1 MMRTHIQSVF
11 RIIALSLFLG
21 IFSSQIKAQ
30 EWGVV
35 EKSTLTEQIDD
46 QVFYLHTVVKGN
58 TFYSLAKV
66 YEVSAAKIKAANP
79 GFGNDL
85 KLGSIILIPM
95 PFKKELKAHFQAPI
109 SYDNYFFHVVKQGES
124 LYGIAKIFGVKVEDI
139 VAINKL
145 ISPDISPGFH
155 LKIPEVAYEIV
166 QKHEEKEPPQTKP
179 QKLSYFEYTVRSKE
193 TLFSIAKRYGI
204 GLETL
209 KYINNLPSNDIQPG
223 QIVLIPKVV
232 LNRQDQESKAYIIH
246 QVQPKEGL
254 YGIARKYGI
263 AIDQIKAINPG
274 LTEVLSIGQQIK
286 IPRKPNEKGFIEHR
300 VRSRKEKITDI
311 AREYEISVRYLKELN
326 PNVPSK
332 VRRGETVYIPVD
344 FIDRKR
350 DDITEKPIE
359 IEEDI
364 QLEEPIYTENMH
376 RVFNVALMLPLYL
389 SDVDSLLDME
399 RGEVLSKR
407 NEIRAF
413 RFLEFYEGAQ
423 IAVDSLRQLGM
434 RLNFKVYDVSDDLIE
449 TALLMQDPTLRDV
462 DLIISLL
469 FSQSFALVSNFS
481 KEYRIPLVNV
491 LSKRRQIVYENP
503 YVFKISPKPNALYH
517 QVADFVGE
525 NMSEYNTII
534 VRNNP
539 YQLTNEYNL
548 ISSLLQEQ
556 VNSKSYYTHAFSLRK
571 IDEYMEDKQ
580 ETYLDTLRYE
590 LEKQEYSFVLDNVFN
605 NPFDTTWV
613 YNPVKT
619 VVYSIDS
626 LRGIMEQASLFRNN
640 LIVALGSDEVFAI
653 ELFTKLNF
661 VRDSLNIKVIGLPDW
676 HNYMNLDVD
685 YSQPFSLRVASETF
699 VDHQSVD
706 AIRFEEKFQ
715 KAYHKVP
722 EVRNYSFLGY
732 DATFYFLQALFR
744 FGDDMMENIPDFQIP
759 LLQNQL
765 RFEKQNNGGYENLVW
780 NFYRQ
785 ENYGYELEK

>member
-1 MMRTHIQSVF
+1 MMRTHMQFIF
-11 RIIALSLFLG
+11 RVIALSFFLG
-21 IFSSQIKAQ
+21 AFSSQNYAQ

-35 EKSTLTEQIDD
+35 EKSTLTERIND

-66 YEVSAAKIKAANP
+66 YELSVAEIKAANP
-79 GFGNDL
+79 DLGDEL

-95 PFKKELKAHFQAPI
+95 ATNDKDEASIEAPI

-124 LYGIAKIFGVKVEDI
+124 LYSIAKIFGVKVDDI

-155 LKIPEVAYEIV
+155 LKIPELDYKRV
-166 QKHEEKEPPQTKP
+166 QKPEKKEPQQTKP
-179 QKLSYFEYTVRSKE
+179 QKLSYFEYTVQSKE

-209 KYINNLPSNDIQPG
+209 KYINNLSSNTIQPG
-223 QIVLIPKVV
+223 QIVRIPKVV
-232 LNRQDQESKAYIIH
+232 LNRKPQERKDYIIH
-246 QVQPKEGL
+246 QVQAKEGL
-254 YGIARKYGI
+254 YGIARKYGV

-274 LTEVLSIGQQIK
+274 LTEAISIGQQIK
-286 IPRKPNEKGFIEHR
+286 IPRQPNEKGFIEHR
-300 VRSRKEKITDI
+300 VASKKEKLADI
-311 AREYEISVRYLKELN
+311 AREYEISVRNLKELN
-326 PNVPSK
+326 PDAPTK

-344 FIDRKR
+344 FIDRTQEALPEP
-350 DDITEKPIE
+350 DEM
-359 IEEDI
+359 
-364 QLEEPIYTENMH
+364 LEEELPEEELYTNNLYRE
-376 RVFNVALMLPLYL
+376 FNVALMLPLYL

-407 NEIRAF
+407 DEIRAF

-434 RLNFKVYDVSDDLIE
+434 NLNFRVYDVNDDEIE
-449 TALLMQDPTLRDV
+449 TALLLQDPVLRDM

-469 FSQSFALVSNFS
+469 FSRSFTLVSNFS

-503 YVFKISPKPNALYH
+503 YVFKISPKPNNLYKK
-517 QVADFVGE
+517 VADFVGE
-525 NMSEYNTII
+525 HMSEYNTII

-539 YQLTNEYNL
+539 YQLANEYNL
-548 ISSLLQEQ
+548 ISGLLQEQ
-556 VNSKSYYTHAFSLRK
+556 VKPEAYFTHAFALQK
-571 IDEYMEDKQ
+571 VDEYMEDRQ
-580 ETYLDTLRYE
+580 DTYLDTLRYE
-590 LEKQEYSFVLDNVFN
+590 LEKNEYAFVLDTVINR
-605 NPFDTTWV
+605 PFDTTWV
-613 YNPVKT
+613 ANPIKT
-619 VVYSIDS
+619 VTYSVDS
-626 LRGIMEQASLFRNN
+626 LTGIMEQASLFRDN

-685 YSQPFSLRVASETF
+685 YSQPFSLRVVSENF
-699 VDHQSVD
+699 VDYNAPDV
-706 AIRFEEKFQ
+706 IRFVDKFQ
-715 KAYHKVP
+715 NQYHKVP
-722 EVRNYSFLGY
+722 EVERYSFLGY

-744 FGDDMMENIPDFQIP
+744 FGDDMLEKIPDFQTP

-765 RFEKQNNGGYENLVW
+765 QFEKQNNGGYENLYW
-780 NFYRQ
+780 NLYRQ
-785 ENYGYELEK
+785 ENYGYKLEK